1 MLIPKPLYEAVRE
14 PSVAGRYVTLNHI
27 VKVLEAGSNRYQLSV
42 IGESVLGRPLYS
54 IKIGKGEKRVLMW
67 SQMHGNESTATK
79 AILDL
84 LSFLG
89 RATAVSGQILE
100 QCTLCILPMLN
111 PDGAEAYTRVNANG
125 ADLNRDAQRRN
136 QPESKALRDVF
147 DKFDPGFCFNLH
159 DQRTLFNVGTTPQ
172 PATLSFLSPAEDE
185 ARTLTDN
192 RRLSMQLIGGVNTVL
207 QTLIPGRIG
216 RYDDSFNLDCVGDTF
231 QSLHTPTI
239 LIEAGHSPGD
249 YEREDTRYYFYEA
262 LSVALQL
269 IALSKIDGSASQEYF
284 NIPENGKQFLDI
296 IVRHPHLLNARWPA
310 GMNVGLRY
318 EECLSENRINLN
330 PVIEEKGQLRDK
342 FAHTTY
348 DCQLHTDLRK
358 IKENKLLFE
367 LLN

>member
-1 MLIPKPLYEAVRE
+1 M
-14 PSVAGRYVTLNHI
+14 
-27 VKVLEAGSNRYQLSV
+27 
-42 IGESVLGRPLYS
+42 
-54 IKIGKGEKRVLMW
+54 
-67 SQMHGNESTATK
+67 
-79 AILDL
+79 
-84 LSFLG
+84 
-89 RATAVSGQILE
+89 
-100 QCTLCILPMLN
+100 
-111 PDGAEAYTRVNANG
+111 
-125 ADLNRDAQRRN
+125 ADHEIRD
-136 QPESKALRDVF
+136 
-147 DKFDPGFCFNLH
+147 
-159 DQRTLFNVGTTPQ
+159 
-172 PATLSFLSPAEDE
+172 AEDE
-185 ARTLTDN
+185 ARTITDN

-249 YEREDTRYYFYEA
+249 YEREDTRYYFFEA